1 MHIHAQKPQSLN
13 RLFVLCYFVYTPPE
27 FAELSRIRSVKSS
40 ACDFLGI
47 NADALAAAVLG
58 FKAKNAVNLCKQRI
72 VLTDADVIAGM
83 EMCAALPYEDVARKN
98 ELTVRTLGSQT
109 LGFTFT
115 TVTGA
120 ADALLMCEKLQ
131 IDPEHS

>member
-1 MHIHAQKPQSLN
+1 M
-13 RLFVLCYFVYTPPE
+13 
-27 FAELSRIRSVKSS
+27 KSS

-98 ELTVRTLGSQT
+98 ELTVPNAWIHFHDRYGSCRRPSY
-109 LGFTFT
+109 
-115 TVTGA
+115 VRKA
-120 ADALLMCEKLQ
+120 AN
-131 IDPEHS
+131 